1 MRFTQLAISGYQQIL
16 DYAASHPHHA
26 RQLEAEVIQAA
37 TRGRV
42 YHGVT
47 MTGDRQRGHH
57 RPAAEAAEDARPSH
71 RAAAD
76 PVDIKELGRYQVG
89 IKVSELILQCLSRC
103 ARVDIKVGARVDIKE
118 GVRVDIKVL

>member
-1 MRFTQLAISGYQQIL
+1 MHYDIVMHYDILMHDTSQVRFTQLAISGYQQIL

-26 RQLEAEVIQAA
+26 RQLEAEVTQAA

-42 YHGVT
+42 YHGVS

-57 RPAAEAAEDARPSH
+57 WPAAEAAEDARPSH

-76 PVDIKELGRYQVG
+76 PVDIK
-89 IKVSELILQCLSRC
+89 
-103 ARVDIKVGARVDIKE
+103 
-118 GVRVDIKVL
+118 VLE

>member
-1 MRFTQLAISGYQQIL
+1 MHYDIVMHYDILMHDTSQVRFTQLAISGYQQIL

-37 TRGRV
+37 TRGTV
-42 YHGVT
+42 YHGVS

-76 PVDIKELGRYQVG
+76 PVDIK
-89 IKVSELILQCLSRC
+89 
-103 ARVDIKVGARVDIKE
+103 
-118 GVRVDIKVL
+118 VLE